1 MIVTGSVQSFGY
13 TGVAET
19 NTSQNFI
26 KSVYLNKNK
35 SRSRLYHASKKKKN
49 NNLCLCDTFCCVE
62 DRKLQVSVR
71 RDQ

>member
-26 KSVYLNKNK
+26 KSVYLNKNT
-35 SRSRLYHASKKKKN
+35 SRSRLYRASKKKKIIT
-49 NNLCLCDTFCCVE
+49 CACVIH
-62 DRKLQVSVR
+62 SVV
-71 RDQ
+71 

>member
-35 SRSRLYHASKKKKN
+35 SRSRLYHASKKKKI
-49 NNLCLCDTFCCVE
+49 
-62 DRKLQVSVR
+62 
-71 RDQ
+71 